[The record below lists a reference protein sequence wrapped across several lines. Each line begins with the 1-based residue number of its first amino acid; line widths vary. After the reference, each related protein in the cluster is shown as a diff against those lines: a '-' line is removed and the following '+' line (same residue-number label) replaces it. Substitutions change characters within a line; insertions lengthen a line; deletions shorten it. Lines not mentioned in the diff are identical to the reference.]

1 MEAVSRH
8 EDPALFGGLYSRE
21 SFFDDESDSTRSVAL
36 PCSAEGLGRD
46 SSSLSFSHVVNFLFG

>member
-8 EDPALFGGLYSRE
+8 EDPALFGGLYSRG

-36 PCSAEGLGRD
+36 PA
-46 SSSLSFSHVVNFLFG
+46 SLDDEKPHDDNHETCVSYF